1 MSHATTE
8 KEPKIQEPLTQEVSF
23 PSTNN
28 NNDNIVTLKIEKR
41 SSSMHFGLK
50 LFIYAVALTIFL
62 IAISMTNY
70 SPHIEKVYPHR
81 PPPI

>member
-8 KEPKIQEPLTQEVSF
+8 KEPKIQEPLTQEVPF

-62 IAISMTNY
+62 IAISMANY
-70 SPHIEKVYPHR
+70 SPHIEKAYPHR